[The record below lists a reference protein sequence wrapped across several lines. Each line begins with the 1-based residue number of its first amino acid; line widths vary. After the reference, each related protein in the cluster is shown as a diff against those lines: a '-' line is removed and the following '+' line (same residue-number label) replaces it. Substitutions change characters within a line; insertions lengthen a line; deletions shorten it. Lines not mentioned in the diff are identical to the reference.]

1 VGFGHNHHMARHKR
15 ADISHDNKPVGF
27 MQNAGA
33 DIRIN
38 KVGQPATLE
47 FSTKWAI
54 YHWNHRGLLPIS
66 SKSSDPL
73 QVSSAPQCAQ

>member
-1 VGFGHNHHMARHKR
+1 MARHEG
-15 ADISHDNKPVGF
+15 ADISHDDKSVGF
-27 MQNAGA
+27 MQNAGI

-54 YHWNHRGLLPIS
+54 YHWNDHRLLPIS
-66 SKSSDPL
+66 SKSGGPL
-73 QVSSAPQCAQ
+73 QGSSAHREVLNDIQF

>member
-1 VGFGHNHHMARHKR
+1 VGFGHNHHMARHKG
-15 ADISHDNKPVGF
+15 ADISHDDKLVGF
-27 MQNAGA
+27 MQNAGI

-54 YHWNHRGLLPIS
+54 YHWNLP
-66 SKSSDPL
+66 
-73 QVSSAPQCAQ
+73 